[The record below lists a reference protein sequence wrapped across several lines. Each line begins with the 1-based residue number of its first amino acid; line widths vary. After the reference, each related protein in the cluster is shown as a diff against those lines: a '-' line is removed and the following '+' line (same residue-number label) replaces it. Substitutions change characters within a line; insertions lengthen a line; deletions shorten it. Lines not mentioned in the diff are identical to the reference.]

1 MNIRTFGED
10 FFKYLIPGV
19 LTTALEIVALILV
32 LRQMNHTDG
41 PWYIFAVG
49 ATFVVGT
56 TIQYFV
62 THRFVF
68 RDSDREFKEGY
79 VYFMLVA
86 VIGLIL
92 TLSLVIIFTYVIN
105 IKPIPARVITAL
117 IVGIWNFVANYF
129 LSFEM
134 HKKHLVKETTN
145 QTSK

>member
-10 FFKYLIPGV
+10 FFKYLIPGI
-19 LTTALEIVALILV
+19 LTTALEIAALIFV
-32 LRQMNHTDG
+32 LSAMHTKG
-41 PWYIFAVG
+41 LWYLIAVG

-62 THRFVF
+62 THRFIF

-92 TLSLVIIFTYVIN
+92 TLALVIIFTYILN
-105 IKPIPARVITAL
+105 MMPIRARIITAI

-134 HKKHLVKETTN
+134 HKKHLIKEESTN